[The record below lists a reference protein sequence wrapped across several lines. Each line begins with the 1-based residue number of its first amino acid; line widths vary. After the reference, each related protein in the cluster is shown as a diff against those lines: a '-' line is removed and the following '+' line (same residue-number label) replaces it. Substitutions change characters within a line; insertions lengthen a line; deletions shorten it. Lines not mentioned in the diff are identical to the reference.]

1 MMYHYNVRPGY
12 RSQKN
17 LIEFRESADNQGF
30 MQALRHV
37 LDDAHMKTVG
47 TEDLWMND
55 EIIDH
60 MNGRG
65 GPCELSVDTWG
76 NVFSLAEEHQ
86 AGIAYLAQQLTKSHA
101 FEQEE
106 VDPSEHAEVVVS

>member
-1 MMYHYNVRPGY
+1 M
-12 RSQKN
+12 
-17 LIEFRESADNQGF
+17 
-30 MQALRHV
+30 

-55 EIIDH
+55 GIIYH

-65 GPCELSVDTWG
+65 GPCELSVEPWG
-76 NVFSLAEEHQ
+76 NVFILAEEHQ
-86 AGIAYLAQQLTKSHA
+86 AVIAYLAQQLTESQA

-106 VDPSEHAEVVVS
+106 VDPSEYAEVVVS